1 MTRLGQKK
9 HLKRLPAPKHW
20 PIKRK
25 EFKFTTRPIPG
36 PHPKEYSMTLAILLR
51 ETLGYAEN
59 MREVKAILTNG
70 DVSVDGT
77 PRKDPRYPVGIMDVV
92 EIKSSGD
99 CFRLL
104 PKPQGGLRLV
114 AIGENERSFKLCRV
128 ERKMMVK
135 GGRLQITLHDGRN
148 ILIPKG
154 DKPSAHHPL
163 ETVKVSIPEQK
174 IIKTIPLA
182 EGAYAVVSRG
192 KNIGIEGKIVSI
204 NRRFGTHA
212 STVTLQDSGGNKV
225 QTAVEYVFVVGSG
238 KPEINLAPTGGQTK

>member
-1 MTRLGQKK
+1 MGQKK

-25 EFKFTTRPIPG
+25 EYKFTTRPVSG
-36 PHPKEYSMTLAILLR
+36 PHPKEYSMTLTVLLR

-59 MREVKAILTNG
+59 MREVKVMLTSG
-70 DVSVDGT
+70 DVFVDGK
-77 PRKDPRYPVGIMDVV
+77 PRKDPRYPVGIMDVI

-99 CFRLL
+99 SFRLL

-114 AIGENERSFKLCRV
+114 TISENEKGFKLCRV
-128 ERKMMVK
+128 EKKMIVN

-148 ILIPKG
+148 ILLPKG
-154 DKPSAHHPL
+154 EKPSAHHPL
-163 ETVKVSIPEQK
+163 ETVKVSIPDQR
-174 IIKTIPLA
+174 IIKTLPLA
-182 EGAYAVVSRG
+182 EGAYALVSRG

-204 NRRFGTHA
+204 NKRFGTHA

-225 QTAVEYVFVVGSG
+225 QTATEYVFVVGSG
-238 KPEINLAPTGGQTK
+238 KPEISLSPTGGQSK

>member
-1 MTRLGQKK
+1 MGQKK
-9 HLKRLPAPKHW
+9 HLKRLPAPKYW

-25 EFKFTTRPIPG
+25 ELKFTTRPVPG

-59 MREVKAILTNG
+59 MREVKAILSSG
-70 DVSVDGT
+70 DVLVDGK
-77 PRKDPRYPVGIMDVV
+77 PRKDPRYPVGLMDVV

-104 PKPQGGLRLV
+104 PRLQGGLRLV
-114 AIGENERSFKLCRV
+114 SIGESEKSFKLCRV
-128 ERKMMVK
+128 QKKMMVN
-135 GGRLQITLHDGRN
+135 GGRLQMTLHDGRN
-148 ILIPKG
+148 ILFPKG
-154 DKPSAHHPL
+154 EKPTSHHPL
-163 ETVKVSIPEQK
+163 ETIKVSIPDQK
-174 IIKTIPLA
+174 ILKTFQLA

-204 NRRFGTHA
+204 DKRFGTHA

-225 QTAVEYVFVVGSG
+225 QTAVEYVFVLGSG
-238 KPEINLAPTGGQTK
+238 KPEISLAPAGGQKK